1 MSTNMRYFS
10 KDNKKKKFFITFVAS
25 NTKKRRMHP
34 IIHIENGVTRHPSYR
49 MKEPVSFCLMPGE
62 HIALVGPNG
71 GGKSRLVDI
80 LTGRWPLL
88 MNEVK
93 YHFPSSDSGLV
104 SDHIRYIT
112 FRDSYGDADG
122 SYYYQQRWN
131 SQDMETTPLVGEL
144 LPEAKDEAW
153 RERLFSLFG
162 METLLDK
169 HIVLLSSG
177 ELRKFQLVKAL
188 MNRPDVLILDNPF
201 IGLDSSARSLLTDL
215 LTTLIA
221 NTHLQVMLMLSRE
234 EEIPGFITHVVRV
247 EGLVCGEK
255 RETSINESVI
265 LNEVK
270 DLNTEVGCNQILR
283 HAQNDTKSE
292 YPEIIRL
299 NKVSIRYGERIILD
313 GLDWVVR
320 KGEKW
325 ALTGENGSGKSTLLS
340 LICADNPQ
348 SYACDIALFGR
359 KRGTGES
366 IWEIKKHIGYVSPEM
381 HRAYLKNLP
390 AIDIV
395 ASGLHDSVGL
405 YVRPKPGDMAFCER
419 WMDIFGIGELKSRS
433 FLQLS
438 SGEQRLVLLARAFV
452 KEPDLLILD
461 EPLHGLDTPN
471 REKVRGIIDTYS
483 RQEGKTLIMV
493 SHYEEEFPPC
503 ITRRI
508 YLKKNHNCHTEPTVI
523 QSEAKNLGNTHVD
536 APEILRRYAPL
547 DDNSCKYKK

>member
-1 MSTNMRYFS
+1 MRYFS

-153 RERLFSLFG
+153 KERLFSLFG

-177 ELRKFQLVKAL
+177 ELRKFRLVKVL

-405 YVRPKPGDMAFCER
+405 YVRPKPEDKEVCGH
-419 WMDIFGIGELKSRS
+419 WMDIFGIGALKERI

-503 ITRRI
+503 ITHRI
-508 YLKKNHNCHTEPTVI
+508 YLKKNHCSPPCEGGQGDVP
-523 QSEAKNLGNTHVD
+523 
-536 APEILRRYAPL
+536 
-547 DDNSCKYKK
+547 

>member
-1 MSTNMRYFS
+1 MQA
-10 KDNKKKKFFITFVAS
+10 V
-25 NTKKRRMHP
+25 
-34 IIHIENGVTRHPSYR
+34 IEIKNGVPRHPQYR
-49 MKEPVSFCLMPGE
+49 MDTPVNFVMEPGE

-88 MNEVK
+88 MDEVK
-93 YHFPSSDSGLV
+93 YHFAHASSPLV
-104 SDHIRYIT
+104 SDNIRYIT

-122 SYYYQQRWN
+122 THYYQQRWN
-131 SQDMETTPLVGEL
+131 SQDMETTPLVSEL

-153 RERLFSLFG
+153 KEKLFALFG
-162 METLLDK
+162 MEAFLDK

-188 MNRPDVLILDNPF
+188 MNRPSVLILDNPY
-201 IGLDSSARSLLTDL
+201 IGLDTQARDLLTDL
-215 LTTLIA
+215 LSTLIA

-234 EEIPGFITHVVRV
+234 EEIPAFITHVVRV
-247 EGLVCGEK
+247 ENLVCGEK
-255 RETSINESVI
+255 ECIRTSPLEQRLLSFRAEHREAKN
-265 LNEVK
+265 LG
-270 DLNTEVGCNQILR
+270 NTQVDAPEILR
-283 HAQNDTKSE
+283 RYAPLDDMGGVE
-292 YPEIIRL
+292 EEIVRL
-299 NKVSIRYGERIILD
+299 NQVSIRYGERTILNE
-313 GLDWVVR
+313 LDWVVR

-325 ALTGENGSGKSTLLS
+325 ALTGANGSGKSTLLS

-405 YVRPKPGDMAFCER
+405 YVRPKPEEKEACME
-419 WMDIFGIGELKSRS
+419 WMCRFGIEALKDRS

-452 KEPDLLILD
+452 KHPDLLILD
-461 EPLHGLDTPN
+461 EPLHGLDTRN
-471 REKVRGIIDTYS
+471 RELVRGIIDAYC

-493 SHYEEEFPPC
+493 SHYEEEFPEC
-503 ITRRI
+503 VTHRL
-508 YLKKNHNCHTEPTVI
+508 YLRKDNGDDIPVNTMCH
-523 QSEAKNLGNTHVD
+523 SERSEESREHPRLHSSLCYRDFSDVVLNNTSSS
-536 APEILRRYAPL
+536 LR
-547 DDNSCKYKK
+547 SSE